1 MTDFER
7 LLAECRGSAVRF
19 IRYRLPEGADWES
32 VYQEVCLSA
41 YLHFD
46 KLEAEEKFKPWLLA
60 IAQNKCRD
68 WYRKRSNGEVPR
80 EQLPLRPSPC
90 GRRESPVADTLAALK
105 PGDRQLLTLYYLR
118 QLSQQEIARAAR
130 LPLGTVK
137 SRLHRAKA
145 AFRKA
150 YPYPPKEKTDNA
162 KGECTMTKLPGR
174 MPAYTL
180 TPIKEPPFPITW
192 EELPGMLIVPKAG
205 ESLCWGMYD
214 EPDGLLTGQ
223 YRLKATGKAV
233 LHGVEGV
240 EVQGEYREGDTVKHS
255 VYIAQLTQRHCRYL
269 GERYVDK
276 EGITRY
282 LTFLDGEEFLQEWG
296 IGKDNCGRE
305 TRLVPRGAVT
315 LEGENALLCREE
327 GDVTDAAGR
336 FRVEIAGKSYDTVL
350 AVTLC
355 AYPFDGTLV
364 LQYLDGKGRTVLWQ
378 RYNRDDWGV
387 DRGGEPWTKRLP
399 LSRRVT
405 VNGETYVH
413 WYDCITDY
421 VL

>member
-1 MTDFER
+1 
-7 LLAECRGSAVRF
+7 
-19 IRYRLPEGADWES
+19 
-32 VYQEVCLSA
+32 
-41 YLHFD
+41 
-46 KLEAEEKFKPWLLA
+46 
-60 IAQNKCRD
+60 
-68 WYRKRSNGEVPR
+68 
-80 EQLPLRPSPC
+80 
-90 GRRESPVADTLAALK
+90 
-105 PGDRQLLTLYYLR
+105 
-118 QLSQQEIARAAR
+118 
-130 LPLGTVK
+130 
-137 SRLHRAKA
+137 
-145 AFRKA
+145 
-150 YPYPPKEKTDNA
+150 
-162 KGECTMTKLPGR
+162 MTKLPGR
-174 MPAYTL
+174 MPAYTVTL
-180 TPIKEPPFPITW
+180 TKEPPFPVTW

-364 LQYLDGKGRTVLWQ
+364 LQYLDENGRTVLWQ